1 MKLPLILFFCLVM
14 GNVLAQDVLIARNAQ
29 ISFFSETPLENISGL
44 NKNVTAILNA
54 KTSEVAVKMQIA
66 QFEFPNKLMQEHF
79 NENYL
84 ESDKYPTAS
93 FTGKIQEK
101 VDFSK
106 EGVQTVTAKGM
117 LNMHGVA
124 KERTMS
130 GKLTVTK
137 TGASLVCEFNVP
149 LTDHKIEVPKLVF
162 EKIAEVIAV
171 KTNFS
176 FVPYESKK

>member
-1 MKLPLILFFCLVM
+1 MKFPLILFLCLMM

-29 ISFFSETPLENISGL
+29 VSFFSETPLENISGL
-44 NKNVTAILNA
+44 NKNVTAILNT
-54 KTSEVAVKMQIA
+54 KTSEVAVKMQVA

-84 ESDKYPTAS
+84 ESDKYPAAS

-106 EGVQTVTAKGM
+106 EGTQTVTAKGM

-124 KERTMS
+124 KERTLT

-137 TGASLVCEFNVP
+137 TGASLVGEFNVP

-176 FVPYESKK
+176 FVPYEQKK

>member
-1 MKLPLILFFCLVM
+1 MKISLMLLLCFVIGKAM
-14 GNVLAQDVLIARNAQ
+14 GQDMLIARNGQ

-44 NKNVTAILNA
+44 NKNVTAIINT
-54 KTSEVAVKMQIA
+54 KTSDVAVKMQVA

-106 EGVQTVTAKGM
+106 DGIQAVTAKGI

-124 KERTMS
+124 KERTMN

-137 TGASLVCEFNVP
+137 TGASLICEFNVP
-149 LTDHKIEVPKLVF
+149 LADHKIEIPKLVF
-162 EKIAEVIAV
+162 EKIAEVITI
-171 KTNFS
+171 KTSFS

>member
-124 KERTMS
+124 KERTMT

-162 EKIAEVIAV
+162 EKIAEIIAV

-176 FVPYESKK
+176 FVPYEQKK

>member
-1 MKLPLILFFCLVM
+1 MKFPMILFFCLVM

-44 NKNVTAILNA
+44 NKNVTAILNT
-54 KTSEVAVKMQIA
+54 KTSEVAVKMQVA

-106 EGVQTVTAKGM
+106 EGVQAVTAKGV

-124 KERTMS
+124 KERTMT

-137 TGASLVCEFNVP
+137 TGASVVCEFNVP

-176 FVPYESKK
+176 FIPYEQKK